1 MTAIKD
7 FPGWEKTGPAAIN
20 ADIKLYQ
27 ATQLRRQVVQ
37 AKDDRIDQ
45 ITERIN
51 IIDNEFNDVKTS
63 LNLIIK
69 MLQEK

>member
-7 FPGWEKTGPAAIN
+7 FPGWEKSGAAAIN
-20 ADIKLYQ
+20 ADTKAYQ
-27 ATQLRRQVVQ
+27 ALMMRRQAIQ
-37 AKDDRIDQ
+37 AKDDRIDK
-45 ITERIN
+45 INERIN
-51 IIDNEFNDVKTS
+51 IIDNEFNDVKAS